1 MNWKQI
7 GVIAAALVAL
17 IAIAS
22 AAKPFIQSDPPPYA
36 NINRVKATGDDVT
49 AYVIRGNILGRWSAK
64 CEASR
69 SGNNALAL
77 TIDEQISGLQDDY
90 ARLTGLQFPLRRCP

>member
-7 GVIAAALVAL
+7 SAVCGVLAALVA
-17 IAIAS
+17 IVP
-22 AAKPFIQSDPPPYA
+22 AAAPFIQSDYPPYA
-36 NINRVKATGDDVT
+36 NINRVKTMGDDVT